1 MTDACHRAWTITG
14 DEVWRLRA
22 LRATRWL
29 LGSNDAGMVM
39 YDRDTGATYDGLQ
52 DGSVNENQ
60 GAESTL
66 AGIAALQVTA
76 SIDAQPDDLMSH
88 R

>member
-1 MTDACHRAWTITG
+1 MTDACHRAWTVTG

-29 LGSNDAGMVM
+29 LGANDTGMPL
-39 YDRDTGATYDGLQ
+39 YDRDTGATHDGLQ
-52 DGSVNENQ
+52 DGSVNENK

-66 AGIAALQVTA
+66 AGIAALQLSATC
-76 SIDAQPDDLMSH
+76 DAKPDELFFH